1 MNDGNIISSEYPIDQ
16 EKITILLADDH
27 YIVRHALKDVLGKQP
42 DFSIVGEA
50 CDGEEAVNL
59 AVKLRPRL
67 VIIDIGM
74 PKLNGLEATRKI
86 KAVCP
91 EIAVLALTIHAED
104 EYIVGILQAGAAG
117 YLTKNV
123 FGKEIVDAIRR
134 VVAGEMVLAPEIAK
148 QLIQYTAHHPSRS
161 SILDESEKL
170 TSRELEILKL
180 AAQGLS
186 NKEIAVRSDISLRT
200 VKGHLAVIFS
210 KLKVGSRTEAV
221 IKGLRTGTLSLKD
234 LE

>member
-1 MNDGNIISSEYPIDQ
+1 MNEATTIANDAHDSSER
-16 EKITILLADDH
+16 ITILLADDH
-27 YIVRHALKDVLGKQP
+27 YIVRHALKDVLSKQP
-42 DFSIVGEA
+42 DFWIIGEA
-50 CDGEEAVNL
+50 CDGEEAVSL
-59 AVKLRPRL
+59 ATALHPRL

-86 KAVCP
+86 KTVCP
-91 EIAVLALTIHAED
+91 EIAVLALTVHTED

-134 VVAGEMVLAPEIAK
+134 VVAGEMVLAPEIGK
-148 QLIQYTAHHPSRS
+148 QLIQYTAHHPTRPVSFN
-161 SILDESEKL
+161 DAEKL
-170 TSRELEILKL
+170 TARELEILKL

-186 NKEIAVRSDISLRT
+186 NKEIAIRSEISLRT
-200 VKGHLAVIFS
+200 VKGHLAIIFS

-221 IKGLRTGTLSLKD
+221 ITGLRMGTLSLKD
-234 LE
+234 LD